1 MKKVLV
7 RGPALSRSGYGE
19 HTRFVLRALR
29 EYGDEF
35 DTYLINTPWGGT
47 SWMYEDNKEREWI
60 DSLLLKTIDAGTT
73 LQADFSLQVTV
84 PNEWVRI
91 CHKNIGVTAGIETDR
106 VSDAWVRGTHM
117 VDKIIVPSE
126 HSKNG
131 FLGAQT
137 SVKDP
142 LSGAARDITVDT
154 PIDVVSFPH
163 KPVAP
168 VNLSRLEESI
178 NTEFNFLSVAQMS
191 PRKNLE
197 TSLVAFLEEFHNED
211 NVGYVLKVNIRNNS
225 IVDLDNTR
233 VALGSLLQNFP
244 ERKCKVY
251 LTHGNFTEQE
261 MSGLYSSD
269 KIDCYLTASHGEG
282 FALPVF
288 EAASHAL
295 PIVAPN
301 WGGYV
306 DYTTFKPT
314 TRSKNSKSH
323 LVGVDYKVSP
333 VQDEAVWS
341 GVIEKSSNW
350 CFTDVADLKVKM
362 RSVYTDTKKYNS
374 QAKKLQKHILN
385 NFSEEG
391 QYKLM
396 IDSIKEV
403 L

>member
-29 EYGDEF
+29 AYSGEF
-35 DTYLINTPWGGT
+35 DVYLINTPWGGT
-47 SWMYEDNKEREWI
+47 SWMYEDSKEREWI
-60 DSLLLKTIDAGTT
+60 DSLLLKTIDAGAS

-91 CHKNIGVTAGIETDR
+91 CHKNIGLTAGIETDR
-106 VSDAWVRGTHM
+106 ISDSWVRGTHL

-126 HSKNG
+126 HSKAG

-142 LSGAARDITVDT
+142 LTGAARDITVDT

-163 KPVAP
+163 
-168 VNLSRLEESI
+168 R
-178 NTEFNFLSVAQMS
+178 NTEVAELPELENSIDTKFNFLTVAQVS

-197 TSLVAFLEEFHNED
+197 SSLVAFLEEFHNESD
-211 NVGYVLKVNIRNNS
+211 VGYILKVNIRNNS

-233 VALGSLLQNFP
+233 VAIKSLLQNFP

-251 LTHGNFTEQE
+251 LTHGNFTDEE
-261 MSGLYSSD
+261 MAGLYTSD
-269 KIDCYLTASHGEG
+269 KADCYVTASHGEG

-288 EAASHAL
+288 EAASHGL
-295 PIVAPN
+295 PVVAPD

-306 DYTTFKPT
+306 DYTSFKPT
-314 TRSKNSKSH
+314 SRSKKEKTH
-323 LVGVDYKVSP
+323 LVTVDYKVAP
-333 VQDEAVWS
+333 VQDEAVWT
-341 GVIEKSSNW
+341 GVIEKNSNW
-350 CFTDVADLKVKM
+350 CFVDVSDLKVKM
-362 RSVYTDTKKYNS
+362 RSVYTETEKYTK
-374 QAKKLQKHILN
+374 QAKKLQKHILEN
-385 NFSEEG
+385 YSEEG

-396 IDSIKEV
+396 IESIKEV